1 MPHFLTQVAYTSDA
15 WSALVKNP
23 TNRIDQIRP
32 AVEKLGGKIING
44 FMAFGDYD
52 VVLITDMPTNTDAA
66 AIAIAAA
73 AGGSV
78 RSIKTTPLLTSE
90 QAIEA
95 LKKAKGS
102 GYRAVGAGA

>member
-1 MPHFLTQVAYTSDA
+1 MSHFLTQVSYTSDA

-23 TNRIDQIRP
+23 VNRMDQIRP
-32 AVEKLGGKIING
+32 AVEKLGGKIVSG

-52 VVLITDMPTNTDAA
+52 LVLITEMPTNTDAA

-78 RSIKTTPLLTSE
+78 RSIKTTPLLTSAE
-90 QAIEA
+90 AMEA
-95 LKKAKGS
+95 LKKAQGS
-102 GYRAVGAGA
+102 GYRAVGSSS

>member
-1 MPHFLTQVAYTSDA
+1 MSHYLTQVSYTSDA

-23 TNRIDQIRP
+23 VNRIDQIRP
-32 AVEKLGGKIING
+32 AVEKLGGKIISG

-52 VVLITDMPTNTDAA
+52 VVLITDLPTNTDAA

-78 RSIKTTPLLTSE
+78 RSIKTTPLLTS
-90 QAIEA
+90 QEA
-95 LKKAKGS
+95 MEAMKKAQGI
-102 GYRAVGAGA
+102 GYRAVGA